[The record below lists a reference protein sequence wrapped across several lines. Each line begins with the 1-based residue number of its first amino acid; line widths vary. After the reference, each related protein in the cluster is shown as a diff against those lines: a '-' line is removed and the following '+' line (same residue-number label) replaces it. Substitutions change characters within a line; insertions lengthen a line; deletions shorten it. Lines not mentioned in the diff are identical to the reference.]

1 MKNAVIL
8 SLSALMCLP
17 CMAAPL
23 GAGAFDMIS
32 ISADEASE
40 DEQPGILHFHG
51 HFSMRSDDWNLVSD
65 AATVYGNPDRP
76 DRVILKG
83 SPAHFVVNRTDDAQP
98 GQIEADAPDVEYLRA
113 GNVLLLS
120 NGATLKLGD
129 EVIHSKHIEYNIG
142 TNRYKA
148 GGADGVQIEVPPIE

>member
-1 MKNAVIL
+1 
-8 SLSALMCLP
+8 MCLP

-40 DEQPGILHFHG
+40 DEQPGILHFKG
-51 HFSMRSDDWNLVSD
+51 HFRMHSDDWNLTAD

-76 DRVILKG
+76 DRITLQG
-83 SPAHFVVNRTDDAQP
+83 SPARFVVNRSDGAQP
-98 GQIEADAPDVEYLRA
+98 GQIEADAEVVEYTRA
-113 GNVLLLS
+113 DSLLLLS
-120 NGATLKLGD
+120 SGATLKLGD
-129 EVIHSKHIEYNIG
+129 EVIHSKRIEYDIG

-148 GGADGVQIEVPPIE
+148 GGADGVHIVVPPIE